1 MPPRK
6 DSKPEVFSV
15 GQNVSWWT
23 GRGSQGTGTITR
35 ITPDR
40 IFVKPDKDSVK
51 GSDYRILDTGREW
64 WTPINTGVPPSHIN
78 TEPNPWYKDS

>member
-51 GSDYRILDTGREW
+51 GSDYRVADDGLVW
-64 WTPINTGVPPSHIN
+64 WTPINTGVTPSHIN